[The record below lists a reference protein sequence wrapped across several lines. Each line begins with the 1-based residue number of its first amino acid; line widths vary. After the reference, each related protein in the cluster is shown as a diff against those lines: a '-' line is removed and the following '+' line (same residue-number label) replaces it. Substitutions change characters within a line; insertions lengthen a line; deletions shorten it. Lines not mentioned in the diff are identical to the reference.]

1 MQPPTDQLTSARDVT
16 DSRETPPV
24 VCISAWF
31 GATDREI
38 LTCEID
44 DVAAAV
50 AGCYEELS
58 PVAKASA
65 VKLAHTLANLR
76 RNLVAPNADIR
87 KGEPKT

>member
-16 DSRETPPV
+16 DSRAASPV
-24 VCISAWF
+24 VSISAWF

-65 VKLAHTLANLR
+65 VKLAHALASLR
-76 RNLVAPNADIR
+76 QKMEAPND
-87 KGEPKT
+87 ES